1 MTQIREYETYTR
13 PVEMMADEPLVE
25 GNIIGD
31 VLQLLFRYQDAK
43 QQNKEAQQA
52 EAESAARLVST
63 ERELKKAIAHAYEN
77 DEAIRI
83 LIQVANQM
91 TVDAPKSQL

>member
-25 GNIIGD
+25 RNIIGD

-91 TVDAPKSQL
+91 TVNAPKSQL